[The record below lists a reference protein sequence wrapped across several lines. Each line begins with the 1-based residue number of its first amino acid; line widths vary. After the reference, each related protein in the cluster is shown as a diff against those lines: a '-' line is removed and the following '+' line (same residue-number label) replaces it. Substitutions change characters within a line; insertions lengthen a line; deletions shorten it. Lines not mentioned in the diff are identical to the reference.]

1 MKNFSNQ
8 IETQIELLSILKSS
22 QTLLLSINKAIE
34 SLVSSFKSNKQVLIF
49 GNGGSASDALHITGE
64 LVGRFTMERKPL
76 NIICLNSNQS
86 IITAWGNDYSFD
98 TIFSRQVEAHYLE
111 GSICWGISTSGNS
124 KNVINAFVK
133 AKELGLT
140 TIALTGETGG
150 KIKEFSDIL
159 INVPSDITPRIQ
171 ELHLAIYHFICEEIE
186 HKMFKQ

>member
-98 TIFSRQVEAHYLE
+98 TIFSRQVEAHYVE

>member
-98 TIFSRQVEAHYLE
+98 TIFSRQVEAHYVE
-111 GSICWGISTSGNS
+111 GSIFWGISTSGNS

>member
-8 IETQIELLSILKSS
+8 IKTQIELLNILKSS

-98 TIFSRQVEAHYLE
+98 TIFSRQVEAHYVE

-186 HKMFKQ
+186 HKMFTQ

>member
-1 MKNFSNQ
+1 MKKFSNQ
-8 IETQIELLSILKSS
+8 IETQIELLKILKSS

-34 SLVSSFKSNKQVLIF
+34 SLVNSFNSNKQVLIF

-86 IITAWGNDYSFD
+86 IITAWGNDYNFD
-98 TIFSRQVEAHYLE
+98 TIFSRQLEAHYVE

-124 KNVINAFVK
+124 KNVINAFIK

-150 KIKEFSDIL
+150 KVKEFTDIL

-186 HKMFKQ
+186 NKMFTQ